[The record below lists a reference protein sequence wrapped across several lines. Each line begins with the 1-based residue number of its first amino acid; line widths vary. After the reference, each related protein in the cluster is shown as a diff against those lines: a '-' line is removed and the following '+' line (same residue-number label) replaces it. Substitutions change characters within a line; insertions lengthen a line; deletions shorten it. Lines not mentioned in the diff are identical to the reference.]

1 MSLRTELIQH
11 FSFEWADHAEPSSEL
26 TSTSAMRTVSQT
38 AAAAS
43 CRLQE
48 LSEQLEGK
56 FYKNSCE
63 MFSMGEG
70 KAQTAEDVLDNSSKT
85 MSIKERYLNFIFFFP
100 MIPINIVII
109 LVMV

>member
-1 MSLRTELIQH
+1 M
-11 FSFEWADHAEPSSEL
+11 ADHAEPSSEL
-26 TSTSAMRTVSQT
+26 TSTSATRTVSQT

-63 MFSMGEG
+63 MFSMGES

-85 MSIKERYLNFIFFFP
+85 MSIKERYLNFSFFFFNDP
-100 MIPINIVII
+100 YKYSYYIDDGIKRSFKTVSEKAK
-109 LVMV
+109 

>member
-1 MSLRTELIQH
+1 
-11 FSFEWADHAEPSSEL
+11 
-26 TSTSAMRTVSQT
+26 
-38 AAAAS
+38 
-43 CRLQE
+43 
-48 LSEQLEGK
+48 
-56 FYKNSCE
+56 
-63 MFSMGEG
+63 MFSMGES